1 MSNKPMR
8 EQFPDI
14 AKCVDDLRAMG
25 FVISSMAMYSEDGA
39 LLAGKLPLDDPAEC
53 VLPAERVIAM
63 QVWART
69 PEPTIQKSRPKSP
82 AKSRKGK
89 RR

>member
-25 FVISSMAMYSEDGA
+25 FTITGA
-39 LLAGKLPLDDPAEC
+39 CVHDEHGRLLAGRVPIDPPGE
-53 VLPAERVIAM
+53 VILPAERVIAM
-63 QVWART
+63 QVWARSAA
-69 PEPTIQKSRPKSP
+69 PEVAKMAPK
-82 AKSRKGK
+82 RKGK
-89 RR
+89 R